1 MGEPSKCS
9 CEQFFYIPE
18 KKRNQHPSLS
28 LFSIASLRGSEARSW
43 FTHSK
48 NHLRK
53 QIPILYIYINIRPFF
68 LKYVFHNN
76 LSYLSMGNSGSCPLI
91 TGYPSLCLGVD
102 DVLLFPTTAKLIGE
116 LLVQQ
121 TTSQAASSAVR
132 PTSKTSNLP
141 RTIGKKV

>member
-1 MGEPSKCS
+1 MSHFFTYLKKREINTPLSLSFLHREPSRFRS
-9 CEQFFYIPE
+9 E
-18 KKRNQHPSLS
+18 KLVHSFQKSPSKTN
-28 LFSIASLRGSEARSW
+28 
-43 FTHSK
+43 THS
-48 NHLRK
+48 
-53 QIPILYIYINIRPFF
+53 IYIYINIRPFF

>member
-1 MGEPSKCS
+1 
-9 CEQFFYIPE
+9 
-18 KKRNQHPSLS
+18 
-28 LFSIASLRGSEARSW
+28 
-43 FTHSK
+43 
-48 NHLRK
+48 
-53 QIPILYIYINIRPFF
+53 
-68 LKYVFHNN
+68 
-76 LSYLSMGNSGSCPLI
+76 MGNSGSCPLI
-91 TGYPSLCLGVD
+91 TGYPSLRLGVD